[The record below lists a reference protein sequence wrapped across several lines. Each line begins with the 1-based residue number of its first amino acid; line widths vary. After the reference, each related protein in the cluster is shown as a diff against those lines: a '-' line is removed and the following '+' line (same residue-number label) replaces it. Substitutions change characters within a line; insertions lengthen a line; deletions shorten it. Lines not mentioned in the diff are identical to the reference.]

1 MGRKD
6 ACCRSSLDEEKERMN
21 QQGIIH
27 GLRSQNELDEAPGA
41 YKDIAQVIANERDL
55 VKPLVE
61 PLVEL
66 APMAVIKG
74 SRHPNV

>member
-6 ACCRSSLDEEKERMN
+6 ACRRLSLDEEKERMD

-41 YKDIAQVIANERDL
+41 YKDIAQVIANERD
-55 VKPLVE
+55 V
-61 PLVEL
+61 
-66 APMAVIKG
+66 
-74 SRHPNV
+74 